1 MKLQP
6 RHGYLAA
13 GLISGLTLGVG
24 GTLAF
29 SASAAPGGDEYGKLN
44 VFSSAYAMILS
55 RYVHEIPAEK
65 LIGAAVRGMVKEL
78 DPHCSFYDPKQF
90 KSLKED
96 NNGQYVGVG
105 IEMEIVPEGVLVKR
119 VIKGGPAIDAGML
132 DGDRIDAIDG
142 ASMAGKTRDGRGA
155 QARPHPD
162 GAGQGHQAPAL
173 GHPRRG
179 PHQHGR
185 RRAADAGLR
194 LGPAR
199 RLQER
204 HRR

>member
-65 LIGAAVRGMVKEL
+65 LIGAAVRAGYFDKATS
-78 DPHCSFYDPKQF
+78 CSPR
-90 KSLKED
+90 SGWRRRSRA
-96 NNGQYVGVG
+96 NAAWPSGWPV
-105 IEMEIVPEGVLVKR
+105 
-119 VIKGGPAIDAGML
+119 
-132 DGDRIDAIDG
+132 
-142 ASMAGKTRDGRGA
+142 
-155 QARPHPD
+155 ARPSSSTTAFPSTSTTTRS
-162 GAGQGHQAPAL
+162 AS
-173 GHPRRG
+173 
-179 PHQHGR
+179 
-185 RRAADAGLR
+185 AAR
-194 LGPAR
+194 
-199 RLQER
+199 
-204 HRR
+204 